1 MGCGSAYESVKEILR
16 STKCQLF
23 QGMESEGVLN
33 AIPKVHPPFNI
44 SLEKFNVTPM
54 VYQGK
59 QSENKFAH

>member
-54 VYQGK
+54 VYQGQ